1 LITPESITALHRVD
15 GFDCGEASLN
25 TWLVSR
31 AIRNHIEG
39 YTHVRVIADVGSV
52 VGYYGLATASIIAS
66 ALPRSV
72 RGGQPPDP
80 VPALLLGRFA
90 VDVGHQGKGF
100 GLALFADA
108 MRRSVAVAD
117 LVGARAVVIHAVDVK
132 ACAFYQKHGFISTIA
147 EPLTL
152 YQSIQ
157 RIRAAL

>member
-1 LITPESITALHRVD
+1 MTTPQSISAHHRVD

-25 TWLVSR
+25 IWLTSR
-31 AIRNHIEG
+31 ALRNHVEG
-39 YTHVRVIADVGSV
+39 YTHVRVIVEETV
-52 VGYYGLATASIIAS
+52 VIGYYGLATASIIAA

-90 VDVGHQGKGF
+90 VDVNHQGKGI
-100 GLALFADA
+100 GQTLFADA

-117 LVGARAVVIHAVDVK
+117 LVGARAVVIHAVDAK
-132 ACAFYQKHGFISTIA
+132 ACAFYQRHGFLSTA
-147 EPLTL
+147 SEPLTL
-152 YQSIQ
+152 YQSIG